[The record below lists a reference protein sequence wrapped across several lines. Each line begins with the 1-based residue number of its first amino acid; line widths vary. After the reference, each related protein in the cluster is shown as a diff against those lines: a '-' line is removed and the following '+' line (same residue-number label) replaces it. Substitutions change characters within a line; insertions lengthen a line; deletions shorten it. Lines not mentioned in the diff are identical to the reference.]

1 MAIAPPGPMTAT
13 STPATAG
20 PTIQPKLSLMPI
32 RAFACCNCDGGTI
45 CGRMAPAAG
54 RKNASA
60 APWKAAST
68 ASCQICAVPVS
79 SSTAAVICTAART
92 RSLVIMRAA
101 RGSLSAHTPP
111 TSASRTSGYAL
122 GSEHQSEV
130 GARPGEVEHG
140 EGQRHGRDAVA
151 EHRDAL
157 REEHVAEV
165 APAQRAG
172 ALAQPCGDE
181 AGEAHARSL
190 QGRRPERR
198 AAVSGEAGGPGG
210 AAAQPP
216 RPAYDILVAPRAAQ
230 SAMTPVSVAKPN
242 VTANPTRSDVE
253 FQPVFKSE
261 RMASKT

>member
-32 RAFACCNCDGGTI
+32 SAFACCSWDGGTI

-79 SSTAAVICTAART
+79 SNTAAVICTAART

-111 TSASRTSGYAL
+111 TSASRTSGMLWAASTSPRSVPEPVRSSTANVSATGVMPSPNTETLCARNTLRKSRRRSAPAPSRRRAGMKRERRMHRVYK
-122 GSEHQSEV
+122 GE
-130 GARPGEVEHG
+130 GRDDARP
-140 EGQRHGRDAVA
+140 
-151 EHRDAL
+151 
-157 REEHVAEV
+157 
-165 APAQRAG
+165 
-172 ALAQPCGDE
+172 
-181 AGEAHARSL
+181 
-190 QGRRPERR
+190 
-198 AAVSGEAGGPGG
+198 
-210 AAAQPP
+210 
-216 RPAYDILVAPRAAQ
+216 
-230 SAMTPVSVAKPN
+230 
-242 VTANPTRSDVE
+242 
-253 FQPVFKSE
+253 
-261 RMASKT
+261 